1 MSQQVVSLA
10 QSGYVPKS
18 ERSIFSPPDQSGG
31 SGELP
36 QLPGQRQ
43 DYGKPWPLLGGQW
56 DEVG

>member
-18 ERSIFSPPDQSGG
+18 ERSIFSPPDQSG
-31 SGELP
+31 SSADLA

-43 DYGKPWPLLGGQW
+43 DYGKPWRPLGGEF
-56 DEVG
+56 D